1 MGNPIKSVLRP
12 PPPPLT
18 TRVGDLPL
26 SWRLTE
32 RRRASPAG
40 ARRGFHADNLSGI
53 LLGLRA
59 SAAACVHCNNN
70 PHFYDLIF
78 NLTYVT
84 LGMILGLGSFFSM
97 AGSSCNRSI
106 CLHPTSNLKSDT
118 ENRNKLRRGV
128 KG

>member
-1 MGNPIKSVLRP
+1 MNMTDGAGGEINPIKSIVRP
-12 PPPPLT
+12 PPTLT
-18 TRVGDLPL
+18 TSVGDLPL

-32 RRRASPAG
+32 RRRAAPPR

-78 NLTYVT
+78 NLPYVT
-84 LGMILGLGSFFSM
+84 LGKILGLDSFSI
-97 AGSSCNRSI
+97 AGSSEWVKSRSCNRSI
-106 CLHPTSNLKSDT
+106 
-118 ENRNKLRRGV
+118 
-128 KG
+128 